1 MIVYASTMAGFLA
14 DVAQN
19 RIEDQIL
26 ARMRRTL
33 RHASSAAEIRAWKNS
48 MHYMHTLLV
57 HSDVPHDAGVAIEYN
72 IPPTSKRV
80 DFILTGKDECSRPTA
95 VIIELK
101 QWEDVWATAMD
112 GIVTTA
118 LGGSKVHTSHPS
130 FQAWSYAALLEDFNE
145 AVRNERIQ
153 LTPCAYL
160 HNCGAANVINA
171 PFYKAHTDKAPAFL
185 KTDADKLKHFIER
198 YVRKGDEGELIY
210 RIDGGKIKPSKSL
223 ADALLGMLQ
232 GNQEFL
238 LIDDQKL
245 AYETAL
251 AMADKAV
258 KGPKQV
264 LIVEG
269 GPGTG
274 KSVVAINLL
283 VEFIQ
288 REKTTHYVTRN
299 AAPREVYRSKLT
311 GSFSKSRID
320 ALFKGSGSYCEAEED
335 GLDVLVVD
343 EAHRLSERSG
353 IFQNLGENQIKEIV
367 HAARFSI
374 FFIDED
380 QRVTWKDTGRKQ
392 EILRWAEEAAAEV
405 TELALQSQFRC
416 NGSDGYLA
424 WLDHT
429 LQVRETAN
437 RDLEGIDYD
446 FRVFDDPNELRRAIE
461 ARNAVN
467 NKARMVAG
475 YCWDWVSKKEDRN
488 AYDVSIP
495 EHGFKM
501 RWNLED
507 HGNLWIM
514 MPEAVSEIGCI
525 HTCQGLELDYMGVI
539 VGPDLVVRNGK
550 AQTHPEKRANTDKS
564 LNGFG
569 KDLKADPEAARRKAA
584 EIIKNTYRTLMTRGQ
599 KGCYIYCT
607 DPETNAYF
615 KEAARRAIG
624 ARIERADQPYE
635 GLSLPILEIED
646 VQPFR
651 DAVPVLDLRVAA
663 GDFSPEQWEEH
674 RHWVR
679 LPEPFAAKPGYFV
692 ARIIGQ
698 SMNRRIPQ
706 GSWCLFRF
714 GVGGSREGKVVLVR
728 SKGIQD
734 PEQGRYTIKVY
745 HSVKR
750 PTDDGWRHER
760 ILLKP
765 DSTDT
770 RYEPI
775 VLEPDE
781 AIDLKIL
788 GEFVAVIG
796 SA

>member
-1 MIVYASTMAGFLA
+1 MIVYASTKAGFID
-14 DVAQN
+14 DVARN
-19 RIEDQIL
+19 RIEDRIL
-26 ARMRRTL
+26 TRMMKTL
-33 RHASSAAEIRAWKNS
+33 RHASSATEIRAWKNS
-48 MHYMHTLLV
+48 MQYMHTLLV

-80 DFILTGKDECSRPTA
+80 DFILTGQDERSRPTA

-101 QWEDVWATAMD
+101 QWEDVWATGMD
-112 GIVTTA
+112 GIVTTV

-145 AVRNERIQ
+145 TVRNERIQ

-160 HNCGAANVINA
+160 HNCSAPHVINA
-171 PFYKAHTDKAPAFL
+171 SFYKAHTDKAPAFL
-185 KTDADKLKHFIER
+185 KADAEKLKLFVER
-198 YVRKGDEGELIY
+198 YVRKGDRGELIY
-210 RIDGGKIKPSKSL
+210 RIDGGRIKPSKSL

-245 AYETAL
+245 VYETAL
-251 AMADKAV
+251 AMAHRAA

-288 REKTTHYVTRN
+288 RERTAHYVTRN
-299 AAPREVYRSKLT
+299 AAPRDVYRSKLT
-311 GSFSKSRID
+311 GSFSRSRID
-320 ALFKGSGSYCEAEED
+320 ALFKGSGSYYEAEED
-335 GLDVLVVD
+335 ALDVLIVD
-343 EAHRLSERSG
+343 EAHRLNERSG
-353 IFQNLGENQIKEIV
+353 MFQNRGENQIKEII

-374 FFIDED
+374 FFVDED
-380 QRVTWKDTGRKQ
+380 QRVTWKDMGGKD
-392 EILRWAEEAAAEV
+392 EILRWAGKAGAEV
-405 TELALQSQFRC
+405 VELALRSQFRC

-424 WLDHT
+424 WLDHV

-437 RDLEGIDYD
+437 RDLEGVDYD
-446 FRVFDDPNELRRAIE
+446 FRIFDNPNELRHAIE
-461 ARNAVN
+461 EKNAAN

-495 EHGFKM
+495 DHGFEM
-501 RWNLED
+501 RWNLEEQRMP
-507 HGNLWIM
+507 WIM
-514 MPEAVSEIGCI
+514 RPEAVKEIGCI
-525 HTCQGLELDYMGVI
+525 HTCQGLELDYIGVI
-539 VGPDLVVRNGK
+539 VGPDLVVRNGT
-550 AQTHPEKRANTDKS
+550 ARTHPEKRARTDKS
-564 LNGFG
+564 LNGYR
-569 KDLKADPEAARRKAA
+569 KDLKADPEVARRKAA
-584 EIIKNTYRTLMTRGQ
+584 GIIKNTYRTLMTRGQ

-615 KEAARRAIG
+615 KEAARHAIG
-624 ARIERADQPYE
+624 ARVERADQPYE
-635 GLSLPILEIED
+635 GLPLPILELED
-646 VQPFR
+646 VQPFK

-663 GDFSPEQWEEH
+663 GDFSPDQFEEH

-679 LPEPFAAKPGYFV
+679 LPEPFTARPGYFV
-692 ARIIGQ
+692 ARIVGQ
-698 SMNRRIPQ
+698 SMNRRIPH

-714 GVGGSREGKVVLVR
+714 GLPGSREGKVVLVR
-728 SKGIQD
+728 SKSIQD
-734 PEQGRYTIKVY
+734 PDQGRYTIKIY
-745 HSVKR
+745 HAVKR
-750 PTDDGWRHER
+750 PIDDGWRHER
-760 ILLKP
+760 IFLKP
-765 DSTDT
+765 DSTDAG
-770 RYEPI
+770 YETI

-781 AIDLKIL
+781 AVALEVL